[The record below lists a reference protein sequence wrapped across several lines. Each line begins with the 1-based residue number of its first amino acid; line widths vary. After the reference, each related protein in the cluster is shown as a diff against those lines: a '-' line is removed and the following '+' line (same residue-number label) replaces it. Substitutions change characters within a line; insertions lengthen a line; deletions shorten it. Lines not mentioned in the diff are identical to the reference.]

1 MAKKIRTVRQKEIA
15 KELNLSVGTVSKA
28 FSNYT
33 DINEKTRAKVINA
46 ASKMGYEFDTRSKK
60 ALSGKSYFVGVLI
73 YGFSDDW
80 QHTTYF
86 AGMSERCAKM
96 NVSLVLH
103 YVNAADCEKI
113 LEPDHQP
120 PALREGQLSGLILV
134 NRWPRHIVR
143 KLLKELPAVSVVH
156 KIPDVSLDV
165 VGIDDT
171 GGMSMLM
178 DHLYQLGHRRIG
190 FFGRC
195 GEITWSRKRFAAYAD
210 SLCRL
215 GLDLDIESVCDVS
228 AELIEDKSLDW
239 DRQIDY
245 AAVQF
250 RRGVRAWMCASDRAG
265 YMLCRG
271 LMDRGIRVPHDV
283 SITGF
288 DNSETDRLG
297 CRELTSVTVPALKI
311 GAEALR
317 RLITRLRHPT
327 GPYLH
332 VELPCKF
339 VEGLTTAAP
348 SADYTASAK
357 SID

>member
-1 MAKKIRTVRQKEIA
+1 MAKKPKIVRQKEIA

-33 DINEKTRAKVINA
+33 DINEKTRAKVINT
-46 ASKMGYEFDTRSKK
+46 ASKMGYEFDTRSRK
-60 ALSGKSYFVGVLI
+60 ALTGKSCFVGVLI
-73 YGFSDDW
+73 YGYTDDW

-103 YVNAADCEKI
+103 YVNAADCEQI
-113 LEPDHQP
+113 LDPDHQP
-120 PALREGQLSGLILV
+120 PAMREGQLSGLILV

-143 KLLKELPAVSVVH
+143 KLLKETPAVSVVH
-156 KIPDVSLDV
+156 QVPDVSLDI

-171 GGMSMLM
+171 GGISMLM
-178 DHLYQLGHRRIG
+178 DYLYQLGHRRIG

-195 GEITWSRKRFAAYAD
+195 GEITWSRRRFGAYTD

-215 GLDLDIESVCDVS
+215 GLDLDVDSVCDVS
-228 AELIEDKSLDW
+228 AQLFEDKSFEW
-239 DRQIDY
+239 DGQIDY
-245 AAVQF
+245 VAAQL

-271 LMDRGIRVPHDV
+271 LMDRGFKVPRDV

-288 DNSETDRLG
+288 DNSENDRLG
-297 CRELTSVTVPALKI
+297 CPELTSVSVPALKI

-317 RLITRLRHPT
+317 RLITRLRHPLS
-327 GPYLH
+327 PQLD
-332 VELPCKF
+332 VKLPCKF
-339 VEGLTTAAP
+339 VEGLTTATP
-348 SADYTASAK
+348 TSD
-357 SID
+357 